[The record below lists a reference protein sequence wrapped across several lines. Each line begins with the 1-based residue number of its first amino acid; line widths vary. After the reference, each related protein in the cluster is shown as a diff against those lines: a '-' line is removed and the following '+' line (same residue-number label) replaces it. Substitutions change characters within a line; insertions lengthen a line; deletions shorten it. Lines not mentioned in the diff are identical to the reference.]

1 MSFFCLEG
9 QDSTPSFPANLGQT
23 LVFLTF
29 TWLCMS
35 GRNCYFRKL
44 KRKRDSSGNVEEEL
58 SWLYILFWAF
68 WSLHFSHG
76 LPWFCLR
83 ELLLSFYTWSDG
95 SRLVA
100 VSTGPGANILPGA
113 FHMLPKHTFVPTLSK
128 SPTSDLRA
136 PGLPQVGG
144 V

>member
-1 MSFFCLEG
+1 MSFCCLEG
-9 QDSTPSFPANLGQT
+9 QDSTPSLPANLGQT

-29 TWLCMS
+29 TWLFMS
-35 GRNCYFRKL
+35 GRNCSFRKL
-44 KRKRDSSGNVEEEL
+44 KRQRDSSGNAEEEL
-58 SWLYILFWAF
+58 SGLYILIWAF
-68 WSLHFSHG
+68 WSLRFSHG

-83 ELLLSFYTWSDG
+83 KLLLSFYTWSDG
-95 SRLVA
+95 YRPVA
-100 VSTGPGANILPGA
+100 VSTGPGASILPRV
-113 FHMLPKHTFVPTLSK
+113 FHSLPKHTFVPTLSK